1 MMDSH
6 TKRRA
11 GRVCVVAVFTL
22 LLVLF
27 LSVNFDF
34 YYDLNDDTMIKDIL
48 SGAYTGKPNG
58 FCIQMLYPLGW
69 FIALFYRAIPTVAW
83 YGLFLCVCQFGVLA
97 LAALRLM
104 RSTGTKLMALA
115 AEAAIALGLFLREFV
130 IIQYSVTA
138 GICMAGAVFL
148 FLTAPEEEK
157 PSVKQGKR
165 REKNAVVPDLSQTF
179 DERMKRFL
187 HYMEFKRM
195 DERWIETAEGE
206 LRIVIDALADY
217 HDIASK
223 KTEAMEMGYVRAV
236 WEDRLERI
244 KKIQTKLEE
253 SVGYVR
259 DKQLEICRKRK
270 PKRNDD
276 IGEDA
281 MLLAVKGK

>member
-1 MMDSH
+1 M
-6 TKRRA
+6 RRDQS
-11 GRVCVVAVFTL
+11 GDGEMEGQL
-22 LLVLF
+22 SLF
-27 LSVNFDF
+27 
-34 YYDLNDDTMIKDIL
+34 
-48 SGAYTGKPNG
+48 
-58 FCIQMLYPLGW
+58 
-69 FIALFYRAIPTVAW
+69 
-83 YGLFLCVCQFGVLA
+83 
-97 LAALRLM
+97 
-104 RSTGTKLMALA
+104 
-115 AEAAIALGLFLREFV
+115 
-130 IIQYSVTA
+130 
-138 GICMAGAVFL
+138 
-148 FLTAPEEEK
+148 PEEEK

-165 REKNAVVPDLSQTF
+165 REKNAIVPDLSQTF

-187 HYMEFKRM
+187 HYMEFKSM

-259 DKQLEICRKRK
+259 DKQLEICRK
-270 PKRNDD
+270 KRAAKNND

-281 MLLAVKGK
+281 LLILLKRGESAKKNNDAAKGKRSLEQQERGDDGT